1 MSDKTMPSDKTSKEP
16 SYNLVKTIMDNSNLK
31 EINPTAN
38 YISQLQIPQEK
49 KINFNGKLNSENN
62 INKGKNNIIA
72 IMKDMKTKISN
83 NNLNAIKILLD
94 TQTISQQAKNQL
106 LNFSFTQLYLYN
118 NNIQKQIIFELI
130 EHGADSNY
138 KLKFDISEKNQ
149 TNNYSIPKNIKLTPL
164 IFCCIKGDYE
174 LFELIKNK
182 INLSTNY
189 EENNSYSIN
198 RNYFFYFFENNN
210 NVENKIKIAKSIF
223 QKNKESKNIQININ
237 DFDKKTGMTLLMLSV
252 VRQYTNFIKL
262 LLENGADIN
271 SKNLIDG
278 DTALHYAAKIKNK
291 KIIELLIENGNCDLL
306 IKNNKNETVI
316 DVANYNSANTE
327 IYSLLAQKYGEQQK
341 LFDEKNSKEKN
352 KINKIDKSK
361 NNINGNNE
369 NKKAYVKENDNN
381 NKEKN
386 TKGASIL
393 QDNQVKRNI
402 QDLNSYIEI
411 PFQFV
416 NNPFNYV
423 EYYDENSKNKAENG
437 INEIE
442 FNNVSNEEEK
452 DCANIKKYM
461 KFKGT
466 PILNISLKNKED
478 EDLLIIDN
486 LKAENEEYDAEFEE
500 IEKKL
505 EKLYKEHNQLLN
517 ELSEV
522 NNEIKTVNKKIDTY
536 TKEIQEKENKYAV
549 VYQKLK
555 NQEAKQNSTL
565 EILFYQ
571 KKFLEINKNNQNF
584 NENINYLSKKFS
596 DELFDDKYIQD
607 NLQKDILDFQLYVK
621 SKIKQKQKSSNKIRS
636 SIQEILEING
646 YDYTIYIF
654 GSYSTGLCLPESDLD
669 LILYNRN
676 QSKKYDKDY
685 SKEKLLEIQN
695 LLSGENWI
703 NNPILVS
710 TYKAFPYLKFSTD
723 EKYGYMKV
731 NLTIQDKANKGYEC
745 ANLTNRFLNSYKNM
759 DPLVLVIKY
768 LLKLSNTLFSL
779 NSYSD
784 NGKENLN
791 SYSIILMV
799 VFFFQYQ
806 IMQTNVEYVNN
817 QENLGKLFINFL
829 KYYNTYEQKEKGF
842 VFPRIGMEDIL
853 ENDDFLELKQS
864 NSSLV
869 VIDPLNHKN
878 NVFPENVEFKNIK
891 IIFTLILNSCRIK
904 CDCSCHYLKD
914 YYNTHAN
921 NGNDKSFELG
931 SEHCILKRMFKTA
944 RRINPN

>member
-1 MSDKTMPSDKTSKEP
+1 MSDKNIPTDKPSKEK
-16 SYNLVKTIMDNSNLK
+16 SYNLVKTIMDNSNMK
-31 EINPTAN
+31 EINVTPN
-38 YISQLQIPQEK
+38 YISQLQIPQDK
-49 KINFNGKLNSENN
+49 NLNGKLNPENN

-83 NNLNAIKILLD
+83 NNLSAIKTLLD
-94 TQTISQQAKNQL
+94 TQTISQQSKNQL
-106 LNFSFTQLYLYN
+106 LNFSFIQLYLYN
-118 NNIQKQIIFELI
+118 NNIQKQIIVEFI

-138 KLKFDISEKNQ
+138 KLKFDINEKNI

-198 RNYFFYFFENNN
+198 KNYFFYFFENNH
-210 NVENKIKIAKSIF
+210 NVENKYKIAKSIL
-223 QKNKESKNIQININ
+223 QKNKENKNIQININ
-237 DFDKKTGMTLLMLSV
+237 DYDKKTGMTLLMLSV

-271 SKNLIDG
+271 LKNLIDG

-291 KIIELLIENGNCDLL
+291 KIIELLIENEHCDLL
-306 IKNNKNETVI
+306 IKNYKNETVI

-341 LFDEKNSKEKN
+341 LFEEKNIQDKN
-352 KINKIDKSK
+352 KINKVDKNK
-361 NNINGNNE
+361 NNINGINE
-369 NKKAYVKENDNN
+369 NKKANGQENN

-386 TKGASIL
+386 TKETYIL
-393 QDNQVKRNI
+393 QENQVKRNI
-402 QDLNSYIEI
+402 HDLNSYIEI
-411 PFQFV
+411 PFHFV
-416 NNPFNYV
+416 NNQVNYI
-423 EYYDENSKNKAENG
+423 EYYDANNKNKTENG
-437 INEIE
+437 INEVE
-442 FNNVSNEEEK
+442 LNNVSREEEK
-452 DCANIKKYM
+452 ECANFKKYM

-466 PILNISLKNKED
+466 PILNINLKSKED
-478 EDLLIIDN
+478 EDLLILDN

-505 EKLYKEHNQLLN
+505 EKLYKEHDQLLN

-522 NNEIKTVNKKIDTY
+522 NNEIKSVNKKIDSY
-536 TKEIQEKENKYAV
+536 SEKIQEKENKYV
-549 VYQKLK
+549 VVHQKLK
-555 NQEAKQNSTL
+555 NQEEKQNS
-565 EILFYQ
+565 ILDVLLHQ
-571 KKFLEINKNNQNF
+571 KKFLDMNKNNQNF
-584 NENINYLSKKFS
+584 NGNMYYLNKKFS
-596 DELFDDKYIQD
+596 EEFFDDKYIQD

-621 SKIKQKQKSSNKIRS
+621 SKMKQRIKSSNKIRS

-646 YDYTIYIF
+646 HEYTVYIF
-654 GSYSTGLCLPESDLD
+654 GSYNTGLCLPQSDLD

-676 QSKKYDKDY
+676 QSKKYDRDY
-685 SKEKLLEIQN
+685 SKEKLIEIQS
-695 LLSGENWI
+695 LLSGQNWI
-703 NNPILVS
+703 NNPTLVS

-731 NLTIQDKANKGYEC
+731 NLTIQDKTNKGYEC
-745 ANLTNRFLNSYKNM
+745 VNLTNRFLNSYKNM
-759 DPLVLVIKY
+759 EPLVLVLKY
-768 LLKLSNTLFSL
+768 LLKLSNNFFSLFS
-779 NSYSD
+779 YCD
-784 NGKENLN
+784 NGKENIN

-799 VFFFQYQ
+799 AFFFQYQ

-842 VFPRIGMEDIL
+842 VFPRVGMEDIL
-853 ENDDFLELKQS
+853 ENDDFLQLKQS
-864 NSSLV
+864 NSNLV
-869 VIDPLNHKN
+869 IIDPLNHKN
-878 NVFPENVEFKNIK
+878 NAFPENVDFKNVK
-891 IIFTLILNSCRIK
+891 IIFTVILNSSRIK

-914 YYNTHAN
+914 NYNTHGN
-921 NGNDKSFELG
+921 NGNDKPFELG